1 MSNTDPVPRHA
12 VHPPIGLQRS
22 VNLKTTVTLSNLSR
36 IFSVPEPVLLQQAL
50 AAWLTTQLADVE
62 REITALVEQYGTDSP
77 DAMEAMIR
85 DGVIVE
91 HPSWEDT
98 ISLESLQ
105 IYRDKL
111 RQQMAESGASN
122 DQK

>member
-1 MSNTDPVPRHA
+1 MTS
-12 VHPPIGLQRS
+12 L
-22 VNLKTTVTLSNLSR
+22 TLSGLSR
-36 IFSVPEPVLLQQAL
+36 TFSVPEPILLQQAL
-50 AAWLTTQLADVE
+50 AAWLTTQLVDVE
-62 REITALVEQYGTDSP
+62 QEIAALVQQYGTDSP

-98 ISLESLQ
+98 ISLEGLQ

-111 RQQMAESGASN
+111 RQQIAESGAPD

>member
-1 MSNTDPVPRHA
+1 M
-12 VHPPIGLQRS
+12 
-22 VNLKTTVTLSNLSR
+22 KTTVTLSELSR
-36 IFSVPEPVLLQQAL
+36 MFSVPEPVLLQQAL

-98 ISLESLQ
+98 IALEGLQ

-111 RQQMAESGASN
+111 RQQMAAAGTP
-122 DQK
+122 DGLP